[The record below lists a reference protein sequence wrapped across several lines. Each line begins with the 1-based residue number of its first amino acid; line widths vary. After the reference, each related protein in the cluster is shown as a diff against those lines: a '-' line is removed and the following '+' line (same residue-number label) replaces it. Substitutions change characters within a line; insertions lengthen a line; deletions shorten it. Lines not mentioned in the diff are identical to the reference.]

1 MADEH
6 DVVEYEMQIG
16 NEFALVRIRKVSTRN
31 GERLEIEAPK
41 LGHSIRL
48 DAVALETL
56 TWQEPELFSTLLESG
71 APPPAPR

>member
-56 TWQEPELFSTLLESG
+56 TWQEPELFSTLLETG